1 MLNDCWEDG
10 DAVKQQQETRQRRS
24 QRTLLHFEHK
34 HISSFL
40 FCLAEMSSMY
50 ETQER
55 GQAGAIDY
63 Y

>member
-1 MLNDCWEDG
+1 MLLNSNRKQDREDRKG
-10 DAVKQQQETRQRRS
+10 RYFI
-24 QRTLLHFEHK
+24 LN
-34 HISSFL
+34 ISSFL